1 MQISDAQFLSY
12 NLTFSHSN
20 SHSNSHDSLTNSR
33 SRSRT
38 MHDETSPLLE
48 NETAH
53 QDVDSSGPTLR
64 EELQQTSK
72 RGVVAVASVL
82 LLVSISNFLSFAAD
96 PVILESIICRKY
108 YDGLDERAA
117 QPEKSCKVPQVQG
130 EVAFINAWRGV
141 SETLPGMLCASIVIA
156 NFHKSTRC

>member
-1 MQISDAQFLSY
+1 MLSFSHIS
-12 NLTFSHSN
+12 NLTFG
-20 SHSNSHDSLTNSR
+20 HSNSHDSLTNSR
-33 SRSRT
+33 SRSRR

-53 QDVDSSGPTLR
+53 QDVDSSGPTSR
-64 EELQQTSK
+64 EELQQTSR
-72 RGVVAVASVL
+72 RGIVAVALVL
-82 LLVSISNFLSFAAD
+82 LFVSISNFLSFAAD

-117 QPEKSCKVPQVQG
+117 QPEESCKVPQVQG

-141 SETLPGMLCASIVIA
+141 SETLPGMSCASIVIA
-156 NFHKSTRC
+156 NFYKSTRC